1 MIFPEKGL
9 SRMASRK
16 APRPVPAIVAAA
28 VFLAATQALAHGWYP
43 AWCCDDHDCRELI
56 ATRGETVLETPDGYR
71 LWDGRFI
78 KRQYSKPSP
87 DRHFHLCEEQTTR
100 AIICF
105 FAPQGQS

>member
-1 MIFPEKGL
+1 ML
-9 SRMASRK
+9 SRRASRSIK
-16 APRPVPAIVAAA
+16 AA
-28 VFLAATQALAHGWYP
+28 VFSTAFLAAPQTVAHRWYP
-43 AWCCDDHDCRELI
+43 FWCCDDNDCRELV
-56 ATRGETVLETPDGYR
+56 AANGETVIETEDGYR

-78 KRQYSKPSP
+78 GREHSRPSP